1 LVVGQSRDDVK
12 LVGKGTVENVVGSGQ
27 PEPQPVGSKRSVQ
40 VVLVVLEVELGVV
53 VDVAVGTVMVVLVGE
68 PELLK
73 DEEERGEDGMV
84 VLVGAAEVFV
94 GKEVDELVRMDLE
107 ESVED
112 AELAVM
118 LAVSFED
125 REAVVVGIADA
136 ELLAEED
143 REDVVE
149 LDVITDDAAGG
160 IDDAEMPVP
169 FWVLAGAASELE
181 LVKIGEQHEDEKG
194 VPPLDVMVTTILV
207 EAVIRVG
214 AAVLPVPRKEELDV
228 NAKLLDDEGIEPVP
242 GRPVVLTPTET
253 EPVPKADDLGTPVTT
268 EELLRCKEKLCGGWA
283 ENEEIEKPTKLDEV
297 VPVVPLPDIVLSN
310 EVVVEELVPS
320 DVVATGLPT
329 VEFAAPGSEVVLR
342 AAAVGVAVPG
352 PDVLLLAEADPI
364 VVGEVAAV
372 EEATVEGGSA
382 AEPWD
387 VALLGAD
394 VLTGSPVVLLAA
406 EVEGDIIEIIPLD
419 DGWDVL
425 NADIAVVEE
434 AMELGLNHE

>member
-1 LVVGQSRDDVK
+1 
-12 LVGKGTVENVVGSGQ
+12 
-27 PEPQPVGSKRSVQ
+27 
-40 VVLVVLEVELGVV
+40 
-53 VDVAVGTVMVVLVGE
+53 
-68 PELLK
+68 
-73 DEEERGEDGMV
+73 
-84 VLVGAAEVFV
+84 
-94 GKEVDELVRMDLE
+94 
-107 ESVED
+107 
-112 AELAVM
+112 
-118 LAVSFED
+118 
-125 REAVVVGIADA
+125 
-136 ELLAEED
+136 
-143 REDVVE
+143 
-149 LDVITDDAAGG
+149 
-160 IDDAEMPVP
+160 
-169 FWVLAGAASELE
+169 

-382 AEPWD
+382 AEP
-387 VALLGAD
+387 
-394 VLTGSPVVLLAA
+394 
-406 EVEGDIIEIIPLD
+406 
-419 DGWDVL
+419 
-425 NADIAVVEE
+425 
-434 AMELGLNHE
+434 

>member
-1 LVVGQSRDDVK
+1 LVVGQSRDDVT

-94 GKEVDELVRMDLE
+94 GPAAVAFVGTEVSGLVGKEVDELVRMDLE

-169 FWVLAGAASELE
+169 F
-181 LVKIGEQHEDEKG
+181 
-194 VPPLDVMVTTILV
+194 
-207 EAVIRVG
+207 
-214 AAVLPVPRKEELDV
+214 
-228 NAKLLDDEGIEPVP
+228 
-242 GRPVVLTPTET
+242 
-253 EPVPKADDLGTPVTT
+253 
-268 EELLRCKEKLCGGWA
+268 
-283 ENEEIEKPTKLDEV
+283 
-297 VPVVPLPDIVLSN
+297 
-310 EVVVEELVPS
+310 
-320 DVVATGLPT
+320 
-329 VEFAAPGSEVVLR
+329 
-342 AAAVGVAVPG
+342 
-352 PDVLLLAEADPI
+352 
-364 VVGEVAAV
+364 
-372 EEATVEGGSA
+372 
-382 AEPWD
+382 
-387 VALLGAD
+387 
-394 VLTGSPVVLLAA
+394 
-406 EVEGDIIEIIPLD
+406 
-419 DGWDVL
+419 
-425 NADIAVVEE
+425 
-434 AMELGLNHE
+434 